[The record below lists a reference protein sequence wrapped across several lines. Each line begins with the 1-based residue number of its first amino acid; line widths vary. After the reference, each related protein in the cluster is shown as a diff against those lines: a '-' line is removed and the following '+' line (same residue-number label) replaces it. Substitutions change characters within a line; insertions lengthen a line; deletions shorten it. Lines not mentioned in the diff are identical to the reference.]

1 MRAVISLLI
10 VDDEEVTRRGLTKLI
25 DWGAC
30 GVQLVAAAS
39 NGLEALRELELHHP
53 AIVILDVRMPEL
65 DGIGVLSIIRA
76 RYPYTR
82 TILISGFEDFADA
95 QKAVNLAAFAFLS
108 KPIDRD
114 LLARKVCEA
123 AEAIRAEQSAVRGSE
138 ELRREFDRFAP
149 ALRTSFLC
157 RLMSPAPCTEEE
169 AAAQARFLGLT
180 PPPDFPAFL
189 VASVV
194 VFEMA
199 RREVPA
205 SPVDGSRVASD
216 EFSRFALAQRAEACL
231 GASGRGFAFPFGD
244 CVCVVVFHASA
255 ERSGVRRGCRE
266 LIDWAASAMGCAVA
280 AGIGLSAT
288 RLTDLHASYDCALQA
303 LGYRFMLGQ
312 MEAIDF
318 EDLRE
323 HALAAADEGP
333 SLAELRA
340 CATAIAQSM
349 RADDEACAAEAL
361 SKLVG
366 ELTRRLPRQ
375 VPLRPTL
382 AWLLSF
388 VLADVHIALGVRR
401 EEDVFA
407 ALASSAT
414 AVEIEERAQ
423 RFLKDLVRRTRD
435 SGKKRDDALARKA
448 KEYMHEHVL
457 DDVSLTVVAEALRI
471 HPNYLS
477 TVFHASV
484 GKTFIEYEIGVKM
497 EAAKK
502 LLAEGDHR
510 VYEVADLLK
519 YRDVNHFT
527 RTFKVHVGVSPSEYR
542 STLPG

>member
-1 MRAVISLLI
+1 MHAVISLLI
-10 VDDEEVTRRGLTKLI
+10 VDDEDVTRRGLTKLI

-30 GVQLVAAAS
+30 GVELVAAAS
-39 NGLEALRELELHHP
+39 NGLEALRELERHHP

-65 DGIGVLSIIRA
+65 DGISVLSIIRA

-123 AEAIRAEQSAVRGSE
+123 AEAIRTEQSAVRGSE

-169 AAAQARFLGLT
+169 AAAQAGFLGVT
-180 PPPDFPAFL
+180 APPGFPASR

-199 RREVPA
+199 RREPPA
-205 SPVDGSRVASD
+205 GPADGSRVASD
-216 EFSRFALAQRAEACL
+216 EFSRFALTQRAEACL
-231 GASGRGFAFPFGD
+231 GAGSRGFAFPFGD
-244 CVCVVVFHASA
+244 CVCVVVFHAPA
-255 ERSGVRRGCRE
+255 ERAGVRRGCRE

-280 AGIGLSAT
+280 AGIGLPAT

-323 HALAAADEGP
+323 IAAADEGP

-340 CATAIAQSM
+340 CATAIAQSV

-361 SKLVG
+361 AKLVG
-366 ELTRRLPRQ
+366 ELTRRLSRQ

-401 EEDVFA
+401 EEDLFA
-407 ALASSAT
+407 AMASCAT
-414 AVEIEERAQ
+414 VAEIEERAQ
-423 RFLKDLVRRTRD
+423 RFMKDLGRRTRD
-435 SGKKRDDALARKA
+435 SGRKRDDALARKA
-448 KEYMHEHVL
+448 KDYMHEHVL